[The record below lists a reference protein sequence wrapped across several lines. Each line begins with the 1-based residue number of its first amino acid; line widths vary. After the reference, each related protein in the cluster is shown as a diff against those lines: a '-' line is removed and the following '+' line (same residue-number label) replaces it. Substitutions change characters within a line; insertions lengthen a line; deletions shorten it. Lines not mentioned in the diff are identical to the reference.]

1 MIFKYIFGLNQC
13 IIHIRTGCFIRTLLL
28 YFIYIYFNPYGFNI
42 HVKVYHITD
51 PQLQILCNAFHCSDP
66 NLVQGL
72 SSLSIFSSLFQAAG
86 SSTLFAVMNE
96 HAQGDCGNCIPGGGE
111 ALKWSA
117 AGAHLFRRVTG

>member
-1 MIFKYIFGLNQC
+1 MLFTAQIQTSIEMVFT
-13 IIHIRTGCFIRTLLL
+13 HI
-28 YFIYIYFNPYGFNI
+28 
-42 HVKVYHITD
+42 
-51 PQLQILCNAFHCSDP
+51 
-66 NLVQGL
+66 VQGL
-72 SSLSIFSSLFQAAG
+72 SYLSLFSSLFQAAG